1 MQSDLALIYTLLG
14 RTGRWLN
21 GGVGKGWGALMVP
34 FVTCLVVAV
43 RYLIKATHRRKALF
57 GLRIQPRVVES
68 WQQDP

>member
-14 RTGRWLN
+14 RTGRWVN
-21 GGVGKGWGALMVP
+21 GDVGKGLGGALAVP

-68 WQQDP
+68 

>member
-1 MQSDLALIYTLLG
+1 MVVWALT
-14 RTGRWLN
+14 
-21 GGVGKGWGALMVP
+21 VP